1 MSAFLAI
8 LGAFAIYWVILFAAC
23 FIVVEYS
30 QAYLYD
36 ETTAGAG
43 VKVAL
48 GSALL
53 AMLLTWTRT
62 EFYTMFT
69 ADLPWTV
76 LLGVAAFGIFTL
88 IFRFQPWHA
97 LPIGLF
103 AVLLISGT
111 STMAVQ
117 SFTNR
122 NRPSEAASR
131 LKSTPLKRSFP
142 IIPTPPLP
150 DAPKADK

>member
-8 LGAFAIYWVILFAAC
+8 LGAFAIYWVVLFAAC

-30 QAYLYD
+30 QAYLYE
-36 ETTAGAG
+36 ETTPGAG
-43 VKVAL
+43 LKIAV

-69 ADLPWTV
+69 ADLAWTV
-76 LLGVAAFGIFTL
+76 LLGIAAFGVFTL

-111 STMAVQ
+111 ATMAVQ
-117 SFTNR
+117 SFSNR

-131 LKSTPLKRSFP
+131 PKLTPLRRSIP
-142 IIPTPPLP
+142 IIPTQPLA